1 MDINKLT
8 QQEINTAT
16 TISRR
21 SLIKQIAILTG
32 GVVMGAEMFM
42 STGCKTSSVAKGILS
57 ESNIALLN
65 EIGETII
72 PKTDTPGAKE
82 AKVADFM
89 NAIVS
94 DCYTPEQQKA
104 FTDGI
109 TTFEKLSTT
118 VNKKAFAECTATQK
132 HDLLISLEKEAKEFD
147 KKVAE
152 EEAKQNI
159 TKEKKSWNGSVD
171 TEGLPRHYY
180 TMMKQLT
187 LWGFFTSKEG
197 MTKTLRYNPVPGK
210 YDGSFPYK
218 KGDKAWA

>member
-8 QQEINTAT
+8 EKDIDAT
-16 TISRR
+16 NTISRR

-32 GVVMGAEMFM
+32 AAVMGAEMFM
-42 STGCKTSSVAKGILS
+42 STGCKTTPVAKGILS
-57 ESNIALLN
+57 DSSIALLN
-65 EIGETII
+65 EIAETII

-82 AKVADFM
+82 AKVAEFM

-94 DCYTPEQQKA
+94 DCYTPAQQKA
-104 FTDGI
+104 FTDGLI
-109 TTFEKLSTT
+109 AFEKLNTT
-118 VNKKAFAECTATQK
+118 VNKKSFAECTPTQR
-132 HDLLISLEKEAKEFD
+132 HDLLVSLEKEAKDFD

-152 EEAKQNI
+152 EEAKQKLDI
-159 TKEKKSWNGSVD
+159 AKQSWGGAVN

-210 YDGSFPYK
+210 YDGNVPYK
-218 KGDKAWA
+218 KGEKAWA

>member
-1 MDINKLT
+1 MDINKFE
-8 QQEINTAT
+8 QQNTAT
-16 TISRR
+16 TNTISRR

-32 GVVMGAEMFM
+32 GAVMGAEIFT
-42 STGCKTSSVAKGILS
+42 STGCKTSVAAKGILTDT
-57 ESNIALLN
+57 NITLLN
-65 EIGETII
+65 EIAETII

-82 AKVADFM
+82 AKVAEFM

-94 DCYTPEQQKA
+94 DCYTPAQQKA

-109 TTFEKLSTT
+109 IAFEALNTS
-118 VNKKAFAECTATQK
+118 VNKKSFAECTATQK
-132 HDLLISLEKEAKEFD
+132 YDLLVSLEKEAKDFD

-152 EEAKQNI
+152 EEAKQKLV
-159 TKEKKSWNGSVD
+159 TEKKSWNGGVD
-171 TEGLPRHYY
+171 TDGLPRHYY

-187 LWGFFTSKEG
+187 LWGFFSSKEG

-210 YDGSFPYK
+210 YDGNVPYK